1 MSLDNEHKIPA
12 RNNIVEDLYS
22 KLAKL
27 LTPYFLKTNLT
38 PNQITIISGIF
49 GVLGALML
57 IHNQHVYLIISA
69 IFIQLYA
76 ILDLVDGDVAR
87 IKNLQSNFG
96 MWLDIFF
103 DKLIDF
109 LLIFSIAIGIYL
121 ETSEVIY
128 LIIGI
133 SLMGVVFFNQFI
145 MVLND
150 TYFKISRENI
160 TATEYKEI
168 FSESLLYKFVF
179 DTLTLFRAHLSLQHN
194 TFLLIVSIFAL
205 LDFLKI
211 GIIFILIH
219 GIISLILSIIINF
232 IKLR

>member
-1 MSLDNEHKIPA
+1 MSLANEYKIPT

-27 LTPYFLKTNLT
+27 ITPYFLKTSLT
-38 PNQITIISGIF
+38 PNYITIISGIF
-49 GVLGALML
+49 GVVGSLML
-57 IHNQHVYLIISA
+57 ISNQHFYLIISA
-69 IFIQLYA
+69 ILIQLYA

-87 IKNLQSNFG
+87 IKNLQSTFG

-109 LLIFSIAIGIYL
+109 LLIFSLTLGIFF
-121 ETSEVIY
+121 ETNEVIY

-150 TYFKISRENI
+150 TYFKISRDNNI
-160 TATEYKEI
+160 TIEYKET
-168 FSESLLYKFVF
+168 FSKSLFYVFIYKA
-179 DTLTLFRAHLSLQHN
+179 LTLFRTHLALQHN

-211 GIIFILIH
+211 GIIFILFH
-219 GIISLILSIIINF
+219 GIVSLILSIIINF
-232 IKLR
+232 IKIR

>member
-1 MSLDNEHKIPA
+1 MFLDAEHKIPA
-12 RNNIVEDLYS
+12 RSNIVEDLYS

-27 LTPYFLKTNLT
+27 VTPYFLKTNLT
-38 PNQITIISGIF
+38 PNHITIISGIF

-57 IHNQHVYLIISA
+57 ILNQHLYLIVSA

-87 IKNLQSNFG
+87 IKNLQSTFG

-128 LIIGI
+128 LIIGL

-150 TYFKISRENI
+150 TYFKISRENNV
-160 TATEYKEI
+160 TAEYKEI
-168 FSESLLYKFVF
+168 FSKSLLYKSVF
-179 DTLTLFRAHLSLQHN
+179 DALTLFRAHLSLQHN

-211 GIIFILIH
+211 GIIFILVH